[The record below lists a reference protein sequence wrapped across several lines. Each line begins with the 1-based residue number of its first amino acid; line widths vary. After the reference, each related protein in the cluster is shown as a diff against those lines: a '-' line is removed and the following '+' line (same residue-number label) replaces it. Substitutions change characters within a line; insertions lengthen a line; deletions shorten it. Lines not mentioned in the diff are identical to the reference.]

1 MTPWRALKL
10 AKRGLFWLTL
20 LLVMSFVLFPIYWML
35 TTSFKEP
42 LEYATRTPSWFPHRI
57 TLEHYRE
64 IWREEAYRYF
74 ANTVLVSFGATLLSL
89 GIAFPAAYGL
99 ARFRFPAKF
108 DLIFLLW
115 VLLVRMA
122 PPVVLAIPLY
132 TTLQSFGLLN
142 KLAGLVIPYQI
153 YTLPYSIWMLLRF
166 VRDVPLEVEEA
177 AAMDGASKLRTLTA
191 IVLPLVGPGLVAT
204 AIFSVI
210 MTWNEFIYA
219 LLFLRRPEV
228 FTLPIHIA
236 HFITEYE
243 VLWGPLMAIG
253 IMSSLPI
260 LVLSGYVQKH
270 LLRGFA
276 MSFK

>member
-10 AKRGLFWLTL
+10 VKRGLFWLTL
-20 LLVMSFVLFPIYWML
+20 LLVMAFVLFPIYWML

-42 LEYATRTPSWFPHRI
+42 LEYATRTPSWFPRRI

-115 VLLVRMA
+115 ILLVRMA

-142 KLAGLVIPYQI
+142 KLAGLVIAYQI

-177 AAMDGASKLRTLTA
+177 AAMDGASKLRILTA

>member
-1 MTPWRALKL
+1 MSPWKLLKVV
-10 AKRGLFWLTL
+10 KRVLFWAVLV
-20 LLVMSFVLFPIYWML
+20 LVMALVLFPIYWMAI
-35 TTSFKEP
+35 TSVKEP
-42 LEYATRTPSWFPHRI
+42 LEYATRNPSIFPHRL

-64 IWREEAYRYF
+64 IWKEKAYRYF
-74 ANTVLVSFGATLLSL
+74 INTVIVSLGSTLLSL
-89 GIAFPAAYGL
+89 GVAFPAAYAL
-99 ARFRFPAKF
+99 ARFRFPAKL
-108 DLIFLLW
+108 DLVFLLW
-115 VLLVRMA
+115 VLLVRMV

-132 TTLQSFGLLN
+132 TTLRSFGLLN
-142 KLAGLVIPYQI
+142 KLAGLVIAYQI

-166 VRDVPLEVEEA
+166 VRDVPIEVEEA
-177 AAMDGASKLRTLTA
+177 AAIDGASRLRTLRS
-191 IVLPLVGPGLVAT
+191 IVLPLVGPGMVAT

-253 IMSSLPI
+253 IVSSLPI
-260 LVLSGYVQKH
+260 LILSGYVQRH

-276 MSFK
+276 ISFK

>member
-20 LLVMSFVLFPIYWML
+20 LLVMAFVLFPIYWML

-132 TTLQSFGLLN
+132 TTLQAFGLLN
-142 KLAGLVIPYQI
+142 KLAGLVIAYQI

>member
-1 MTPWRALKL
+1 MTLWRAVRLT
-10 AKRGLFWLTL
+10 KRTFFWVVL
-20 LLVMSFVLFPIYWML
+20 LSVMVFVLFPIYWML
-35 TTSFKEP
+35 TTSLKEP

-57 TLEHYRE
+57 TFQHYRE
-64 IWREEAYRYF
+64 IWKEGAYRYF
-74 ANTVLVSFGATLLSL
+74 INTVLVSLGSTMLSL

-99 ARFRFPAKF
+99 ARFRFPAKL

-132 TTLQSFGLLN
+132 TTLQGLGLLN
-142 KLAGLVIPYQI
+142 RLTGLVIAYQV

-166 VRDVPLEVEEA
+166 VRDVPIEVEEA
-177 AAMDGASKLRTLTA
+177 AAIDGASRLRTLVA

-204 AIFSVI
+204 AIFAVI

-228 FTLPIHIA
+228 FTLPIHIS

-253 IMSSLPI
+253 ITSSVPI
-260 LVLSGYVQKH
+260 LILSGYVQKH

-276 MSFK
+276 ISFK

>member
-1 MTPWRALKL
+1 MNLWRATAI
-10 AKRGLFWLTL
+10 AKRGLFWIVLA
-20 LLVMSFVLFPIYWML
+20 LVMVFVLFPIYWML

-64 IWREEAYRYF
+64 IWKEGAYRYF
-74 ANTVLVSFGATLLSL
+74 INTVLVSVGATLLSL

-99 ARFRFPAKF
+99 ARFRFPARL
-108 DLIFLLW
+108 DLFFLLW

-132 TTLQSFGLLN
+132 TTLQGMGLLN
-142 KLAGLVIPYQI
+142 KLTGLVIAYQV

-166 VRDVPLEVEEA
+166 VRDVPIEVEEA
-177 AAMDGASKLRTLTA
+177 AAIDGASKGRTLVS

-204 AIFSVI
+204 AIFAVI

-228 FTLPIHIA
+228 FTLPIHIS

-253 IMSSLPI
+253 ITSSLPI
-260 LVLSGYVQKH
+260 LILSGYVQKH

-276 MSFK
+276 ISFK

>member
-1 MTPWRALKL
+1 MSPWKALKIT
-10 AKRGLFWLTL
+10 KHILFWCHL
-20 LLVMSFVLFPIYWML
+20 LLIMAVVLFPIYWML
-35 TTSFKEP
+35 VTSVKEP
-42 LEYATRTPSWFPHRI
+42 LEYATRNPSWFPHRI
-57 TLEHYRE
+57 TFEHYRE
-64 IWREEAYRYF
+64 IWKEGAYRYF
-74 ANTVLVSFGATLLSL
+74 LNTVFVAFGSTLLSL
-89 GIAFPAAYGL
+89 GVAFPAAYGL
-99 ARFRFPAKF
+99 ARFRFPAKL

-142 KLAGLVIPYQI
+142 KLTGLVIAYQI

-166 VRDVPLEVEEA
+166 VRDVPIEVEEA
-177 AAMDGASKLRTLTA
+177 AAIDGASRLRTLTA
-191 IVLPLVGPGLVAT
+191 IVFPLVGPGLVAT

-260 LVLSGYVQKH
+260 LILSGYVQRH

-276 MSFK
+276 ISFK

>member
-1 MTPWRALKL
+1 M
-10 AKRGLFWLTL
+10 
-20 LLVMSFVLFPIYWML
+20 VFVLFPIYWML

-57 TLEHYRE
+57 TFQHYRE
-64 IWREEAYRYF
+64 IWKEGAYRYF
-74 ANTVLVSFGATLLSL
+74 INTVLVSLGSTLLSL

-99 ARFRFPAKF
+99 ARFRFPAKL

-132 TTLQSFGLLN
+132 TTLQGLGLLN
-142 KLAGLVIPYQI
+142 KLTGLVIAYQV

-166 VRDVPLEVEEA
+166 VRDVPIEVEEA
-177 AAMDGASKLRTLTA
+177 AAIDGASRLRTLVA

-204 AIFSVI
+204 AIFAVI

-228 FTLPIHIA
+228 FTLPIHIS

-253 IMSSLPI
+253 ITSSLPI
-260 LVLSGYVQKH
+260 LILSGYVQKH

-276 MSFK
+276 ISFK

>member
-1 MTPWRALKL
+1 MA
-10 AKRGLFWLTL
+10 
-20 LLVMSFVLFPIYWML
+20 FVLFPIYWML

-42 LEYATRTPSWFPHRI
+42 LEYATRTPSWFPRRI
-57 TLEHYRE
+57 TLEHYLE

-115 VLLVRMA
+115 ILLVRMA

-142 KLAGLVIPYQI
+142 KLAGLVIAYQI

-177 AAMDGASKLRTLTA
+177 AAMDGASKLRILTA

-210 MTWNEFIYA
+210 MTWNESIYA

>member
-1 MTPWRALKL
+1 MTLD
-10 AKRGLFWLTL
+10 
-20 LLVMSFVLFPIYWML
+20 
-35 TTSFKEP
+35 
-42 LEYATRTPSWFPHRI
+42 
-57 TLEHYRE
+57 HYRE
-64 IWREEAYRYF
+64 IWKEQAYKYF
-74 ANTVLVSFGATLLSL
+74 LNTVIVSLTSTAFSL
-89 GIAFPAAYGL
+89 AIAFPAAYGL
-99 ARFRFPAKF
+99 ARFRFPAKL
-108 DLIFLLW
+108 DLLFLLW
-115 VLLVRMA
+115 ILLVRMA

-142 KLAGLVIPYQI
+142 KLTGLVIAYQI

-166 VRDVPLEVEEA
+166 IRDVPVEVEEA
-177 AAMDGASKLRTLTA
+177 AAIDGASRLRTLLA
-191 IVLPLVGPGLVAT
+191 VVLPLVGPGLVAT

-219 LLFLRRPEV
+219 LLFLKTPEV
-228 FTLPIHIA
+228 FTLPINIA

-253 IMSSLPI
+253 FMSSLPI

-276 MSFK
+276 ISFK

>member
-1 MTPWRALKL
+1 MNLWRATAI
-10 AKRGLFWLTL
+10 AKRGIFWIVLV
-20 LLVMSFVLFPIYWML
+20 LVMVFVLFPIYWML

-64 IWREEAYRYF
+64 IWKEGAYRYF
-74 ANTVLVSFGATLLSL
+74 INTVLVSVGATLLSL

-99 ARFRFPAKF
+99 ARFRFPAKL

-132 TTLQSFGLLN
+132 TTLQGMGLLN
-142 KLAGLVIPYQI
+142 KLTGLVIAYQV

-166 VRDVPLEVEEA
+166 VRDVPIEVEEA
-177 AAMDGASKLRTLTA
+177 AAIDGASKGRTLVS

-204 AIFSVI
+204 AIFAVI

-228 FTLPIHIA
+228 FTLPIHIS

-253 IMSSLPI
+253 ITSSLPI
-260 LVLSGYVQKH
+260 LILSGYVQKH

-276 MSFK
+276 ISFK